1 MSHIGQ
7 KIEFSSPAFPPCKE
21 DEELVNH
28 EIMHGY
34 ALARSVADHLSRHG
48 FEVLRM
54 VAEDWGWWCQ
64 IRNNG
69 YELSYGCGSHDR
81 AGDFVLFVKPDTP
94 DSSLV
99 HDYRRIAAGRSLE
112 RGDLRN
118 TRRKRKSNDRAEL
131 GRVAPFRRT

>member
-7 KIEFSSPAFPPCKE
+7 QIEFSSPAFPPCKE

-34 ALARSVADHLSRHG
+34 ALARYVADHLSRHG

-81 AGDFVLFVKPDTP
+81 AGDFVLFVKPDKPRIRRWFTTI
-94 DSSLV
+94 DVSLQV
-99 HDYRRIAAGRSLE
+99 EALNEAIFAIL
-112 RGDLRN
+112 
-118 TRRKRKSNDRAEL
+118 AES
-131 GRVAPFRRT
+131 GKATTGPSWVE